1 MMTTL
6 SVEQLIQKQRTEL
19 TGLLSLPLKN
29 LTTELSCIMDNR
41 EKLEVHLTEI
51 YKTFKHCKNLYVLDD
66 KAVQITSNITKSGS
80 DESHFNRNRS
90 NRPYIQG
97 VSTSDVLY
105 LSEAYISKNRKRP
118 SITAIHKIFDSNN
131 YLLGFL
137 GVDYDL
143 RELPELAKVSK
154 QVKEW
159 QQVKGDP
166 AIRSAIFT
174 QQRIQSQM
182 DNHMDDIFALIEELM
197 IDRGIFHAKFHF
209 SSSRVTIWSTD
220 DPYSYQILT
229 LNELIDP
236 DVCLIFPRRA
246 YFDKATVPI
255 EKIKEVF
262 NYFRR
267 LRFADENIYLRAGS
281 LNIVNGMIGLNFSCD
296 GSHYMSYEA
305 FLNQGLSF
313 WFGQNNDLDSIIETI
328 CQKGCNLVYQYID
341 KLQQGIE
348 LEDFPTLSKEE
359 RTALVTELVNIMDVY
374 KH

>member
-1 MMTTL
+1 MTSQ
-6 SVEQLIQKQRTEL
+6 SVEQLIQKQRSEL
-19 TGLLSLPLKN
+19 SSLLSTPLKK
-29 LTTELSCIMDNR
+29 LTNDLSSMMSDRNQ
-41 EKLEVHLTEI
+41 LESHLTEM
-51 YKTFKHCKNLYVLDD
+51 YKTFKHCKNLYVLNDQ
-66 KAVQITSNITKSGS
+66 AIQLTSNITKKGS

-97 VSTSDVLY
+97 ITQKEDLY
-105 LSEAYISKNRKRP
+105 LSDAYISKNRKRP
-118 SITAIHKIFDSNN
+118 SITAVHKIIGQNDL
-131 YLLGFL
+131 LLGFL

-154 QVKEW
+154 EVKKW

-166 AIRSAIFT
+166 AIRSGLFT

-182 DNHMDDIFALIEELM
+182 DNHMDDIFALIEELI

-209 SSSRVTIWSTD
+209 SSSRVTIWSAD

-236 DVCLIFPRRA
+236 DICLIFPRRS
-246 YFDKATVPI
+246 YFEKAIVAQDKI
-255 EKIKEVF
+255 MEIF
-262 NYFRR
+262 DYFRR

-296 GSHYMSYEA
+296 GSHYMPYDE
-305 FLNQGLSF
+305 FLNQGLGF
-313 WFGQNNDLDSIIETI
+313 WFGQSNDLDSIIETI
-328 CQKGCNLVYQYID
+328 CQKGCNMVYQYID

-348 LEDFPTLSKEE
+348 LKDFPLLSKEE
-359 RTALVTELVNIMDVY
+359 RTALVSELVNIMDVY
-374 KH
+374 KN